1 MKMSTRGRYGLR
13 AMLDLARHFGERA
26 VMMSDVASREDLS
39 RKYLHALL
47 TSLRSAGLV
56 RSVRGAGGG
65 FVLTRHP
72 AEIRLNEVVNALE
85 GQLSIVPCVADQR
98 RCKKSGECSTRR
110 VWQQLSTA
118 VDSMLNSIT
127 LQDLLFMEG
136 GVCVEPRMDKKN
148 REQAKHKD
156 TAARRTVARPR
167 LRKAVRT

>member
-26 VMMSDVASREDLS
+26 VLMSDVARREDLS

-85 GQLSIVPCVADQR
+85 GPLSLVPCVANQR
-98 RCKKSGECSTRR
+98 RCRKAGQCTARR

-118 VDSMLNSIT
+118 VESMLNSIT
-127 LQDLLFMEG
+127 LQDLLIMEG
-136 GVCVEPRMDKKN
+136 GACVKPQTDRHSRQRVKRGN
-148 REQAKHKD
+148 SAPS
-156 TAARRTVARPR
+156 RTVATVRQ
-167 LRKAVRT
+167 RKAGRK

>member
-26 VMMSDVASREDLS
+26 VMMSDVAEREDLS

-85 GQLSIVPCVADQR
+85 GQLSIVPCVTDQR
-98 RCKKSGECSTRR
+98 RCRKSEDCSARR
-110 VWQQLSTA
+110 VWQQLSHA
-118 VDSMLNSIT
+118 VEDMLSSIT
-127 LQDLLFMEG
+127 LQDLLVMERG
-136 GVCVEPRMDKKN
+136 ACVEPRADAPGTQRVKRQK
-148 REQAKHKD
+148 ASPS
-156 TAARRTVARPR
+156 RRAARPR
-167 LRKAVRT
+167 LQKGARK